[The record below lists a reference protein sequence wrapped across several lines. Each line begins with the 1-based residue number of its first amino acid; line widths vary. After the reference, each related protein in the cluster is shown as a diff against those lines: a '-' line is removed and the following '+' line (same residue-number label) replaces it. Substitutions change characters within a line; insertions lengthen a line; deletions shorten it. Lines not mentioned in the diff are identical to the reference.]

1 MERVHFSGRVPLIY
15 LEILMLWIEPE
26 KILKPYTYIQFS
38 REHSSAF
45 NIRFSIFHSNQ
56 TTGIKIYTLKGKQS
70 FNLKIF
76 ILELQLIY
84 EFLNIKRGSC

>member
-15 LEILMLWIEPE
+15 LEILVLHNETE
-26 KILKPYTYIQFS
+26 KILKTYTYIQFF

-56 TTGIKIYTLKGKQS
+56 TDEISNIYNYPRGRGCHTNNN
-70 FNLKIF
+70 FTDC
-76 ILELQLIY
+76 EL
-84 EFLNIKRGSC
+84 

>member
-15 LEILMLWIEPE
+15 LEILMLRIETE

-56 TTGIKIYTLKGKQS
+56 TVCIKIYTFEEKTPQGATK
-70 FNLKIF
+70 
-76 ILELQLIY
+76 
-84 EFLNIKRGSC
+84 